1 VVAVRAGRETI
12 DRELGLLAA
21 IRRACRERG
30 GVLPSIRPVDDI
42 ETLWRATSW
51 PDRSGD
57 MAHVVA
63 SGDTMLAWAMLMTA
77 VGPTSRRRHDR
88 NRVSVR
94 VVRYRA
100 AAKLEVL

>member
-1 VVAVRAGRETI
+1 VRIFLVTAARHTSSPVLHFHLSCTQLHVEPTVVAVRAGRETI
-12 DRELGLLAA
+12 DRELRLLSA

-30 GVLPSIRPVDDI
+30 GVLPSTRPADDI

-63 SGDTMLAWAMLMTA
+63 SGETML
-77 VGPTSRRRHDR
+77 P
-88 NRVSVR
+88 
-94 VVRYRA
+94 
-100 AAKLEVL
+100 